1 MSQHSINLITPEI
14 IQRTRAGIR
23 TGRFILAGF
32 MLTVCMV
39 LTATHSRL
47 RLDGIV
53 EEHSVTSAQAELA
66 LDLDQ
71 AADVLQ
77 AEHDRIQT
85 FMEDYHSVAL
95 PLDITRVIAT
105 LVESLPE
112 SVTIVNFD
120 LEYADAEDSQN
131 ASTRH
136 LFGSIGGVAAS
147 DSDVAALAHGL
158 GLRPPFDLVQLE
170 YSRSREIRGRSA
182 REFSVSFKVDLQ
194 GQFKLVDAASE
205 HLGDRP

>member
-32 MLTVCMV
+32 MLTACMV

-53 EEHSVTSAQAELA
+53 EEHSATSARAELA
-66 LDLDQ
+66 LDLDH
-71 AADVLQ
+71 AADALQ
-77 AEHDRIQT
+77 SEHDRLQT

-95 PLDITRVIAT
+95 PLEITRVIAT
-105 LVESLPE
+105 LVEALPE

-131 ASTRH
+131 ASARR
-136 LFGSIGGVAAS
+136 LIGSIGGVAAS

-158 GLRPPFDLVQLE
+158 GLRPPFDAVQLE
-170 YSRSREIRGRSA
+170 YSRSREVRGRSA
-182 REFSVSFKVDLQ
+182 REFSVTFSVDLQ
-194 GQFKLVDAASE
+194 GQFQLVDAASE
-205 HLGDRP
+205 HLGDQP